1 MRRLVCYIFFCCV
14 MLYEELKRELSFVH
28 KVLDKRYE
36 REYYVNPKRFAA
48 FIFVGGS
55 NDGGQGKSKEG
66 ILY

>member
-1 MRRLVCYIFFCCV
+1 
-14 MLYEELKRELSFVH
+14 MLYEELKTRIVICVKS
-28 KVLDKRYE
+28 LDKEYE